1 MGQVTAA
8 LQTLGRALSDFW
20 YQWVVLMLINVLWL
34 LCCVTIVLAPP
45 ATFGMFYATN
55 ELANGRGVGYADF
68 FAGLRRFFKIGW
80 LWGILN
86 VIAFFLVWL
95 NIQFYGQVAESWSLT
110 LLFLTLIVAATWL
123 MVQLFAVPYLIEQ
136 ERKHL
141 GIAMK
146 NALFTL
152 LATPLYSFLLALF
165 VGTFLYLIMTQAIAV
180 LLGAPAFVALLSNRA
195 VLNRLEA
202 FGLRQRPADEPGS
215 ESAFPLYDVKPADK
229 TDETEA

>member
-1 MGQVTAA
+1 
-8 LQTLGRALSDFW
+8 
-20 YQWVVLMLINVLWL
+20 
-34 LCCVTIVLAPP
+34 
-45 ATFGMFYATN
+45 MFYATN